1 MSRKNE
7 SRPLQSV
14 RDTVLVSAI
23 QRGSIKD
30 GPGLRTVVYLKG
42 CPLRCPWC
50 YNAESL
56 HFQRELRFVP
66 EFCLGI
72 SSCGRCL
79 EACPEKTIVA
89 ARDRKTILVLRD
101 ACRVCPSCSSACP
114 SQALTLVGTYMT
126 AEQIVDEAEL
136 DRDFYATSGGGI
148 TLSGG
153 EPLVRPALAATI
165 VRLARKRGLHTAI
178 DTCGWFDMDDPEA
191 REALANCD
199 LLLFDLKH
207 MESAKHKAC
216 TRMDNARILENLDR
230 IAREFPNLPIWI
242 RTPIVRGF
250 NDSEKD
256 VLALARHAA
265 QYPNVLRH
273 ELLPCLD
280 IGEEKYV
287 QFGMARPQF
296 ASLGPD
302 LEQLERL
309 QAQVA
314 QCRNEMRMD
323 AGGRR

>member
-1 MSRKNE
+1 MKKL
-7 SRPLQSV
+7 PLKWKL
-14 RDTVLVSAI
+14 TILYTAFMTI
-23 QRGSIKD
+23 
-30 GPGLRTVVYLKG
+30 LTVVMLG
-42 CPLRCPWC
+42 VLL
-50 YNAESL
+50 SL
-56 HFQRELRFVP
+56 
-66 EFCLGI
+66 
-72 SSCGRCL
+72 SSSEIL
-79 EACPEKTIVA
+79 SSVEQEMEEKVFGVSEDIQWTGK
-89 ARDRKTILVLRD
+89 RL
-101 ACRVCPSCSSACP
+101 
-114 SQALTLVGTYMT
+114 Q
-126 AEQIVDEAEL
+126 L

-153 EPLVRPALAATI
+153 EPLVRPALAAGI

-207 MESAKHKAC
+207 MESSKHKAC

-230 IAREFPNLPIWI
+230 MAREFPNLPIWI

-250 NDSEKD
+250 NDSEQE

-265 QYPNVLRH
+265 QYPNVQRH

-280 IGEEKYV
+280 IGEDKYA

-296 ASLGPD
+296 ASIGPD
-302 LEQLERL
+302 PEQLARL
-309 QAQVA
+309 QALVA

-323 AGGRR
+323 EGGSRG

>member
-136 DRDFYATSGGGI
+136 DRAFYATSGGGI

-153 EPLVRPALAATI
+153 EPLVRPALAAAI
-165 VRLARKRGLHTAI
+165 VRLAKKRGLHTAI

-191 REALANCD
+191 REALANSD

-216 TRMDNARILENLDR
+216 TRMDNARILEK
-230 IAREFPNLPIWI
+230 II
-242 RTPIVRGF
+242 T
-250 NDSEKD
+250 
-256 VLALARHAA
+256 
-265 QYPNVLRH
+265 
-273 ELLPCLD
+273 
-280 IGEEKYV
+280 
-287 QFGMARPQF
+287 
-296 ASLGPD
+296 
-302 LEQLERL
+302 
-309 QAQVA
+309 
-314 QCRNEMRMD
+314 
-323 AGGRR
+323 